1 MGGDKGRPKS
11 FSEPRRGGWRIVI
24 IVMRTICRDPPQ
36 PLCDRAT
43 PAFEVPMAIGL
54 SASQH
59 RFIERNKGLADL
71 VKRDD
76 CATVEPTQRGGIL
89 DPRASEIH
97 EARIALFSRSLASS
111 RS

>member
-1 MGGDKGRPKS
+1 MSMGGDKGRPKS

-36 PLCDRAT
+36 PLRDRAT
-43 PAFEVPMAIGL
+43 PAFEVPMGIGL

-76 CATVEPTQRGGIL
+76 CASVEPTQRGGML
-89 DPRASEIH
+89 DHSGVRNPRGQD
-97 EARIALFSRSLASS
+97 RPLF
-111 RS
+111 